1 MRKKKS
7 DFKLDVL
14 KQKRT
19 IKQYPKFFI
28 AGVIGIVINLFIL
41 YTLTE
46 LFSVYYLISA
56 IIAAFISATCNFMI
70 NKTWTFKED
79 IEEKFWQKY
88 LKFGIVWITVISIS
102 LGILYLLTEYLHLY
116 YLVSQII
123 ALTVVGFISFL
134 AHKIWVFEKYRLGKK
149 K

>member
-1 MRKKKS
+1 MKKKKS
-7 DFKLDVL
+7 FKIKVL
-14 KQKRT
+14 TQKRT
-19 IKQYPKFFI
+19 VRQYPKFI
-28 AGVIGIVINLFIL
+28 LTGIIGVIVNLSIL

-46 LFSVYYLISA
+46 LFNVYYLISA
-56 IIAAFISATCNFMI
+56 IIAAVISATCNFMI

-79 IEEKFWQKY
+79 IGERFWQKY
-88 LKFGIVWITVISIS
+88 LKFGIVWFTVILIS

-116 YLVSQII
+116 YLVSQFI

-149 K
+149 